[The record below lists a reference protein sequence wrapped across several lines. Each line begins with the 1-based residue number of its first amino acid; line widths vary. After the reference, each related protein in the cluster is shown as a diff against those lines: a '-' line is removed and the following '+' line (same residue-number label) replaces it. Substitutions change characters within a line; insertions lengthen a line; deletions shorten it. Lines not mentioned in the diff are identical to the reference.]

1 MAETKIATEV
11 DLARIN
17 EIVAEYNQQK
27 WALIPLLQKI
37 QDEIG
42 YIPPQSIPIVA
53 KALGLFPSQVQGV
66 ISFYT
71 QLYTEPRGKKVV
83 RVCRGTACHVRGGK
97 TILKLV
103 KQHLGIEEGQ
113 TTPDL
118 EYTLET
124 VACIGVCALAPN
136 IVVGDRV
143 YGRMNPKK
151 VEQLFKTPSRHSEQS
166 EESQTWVGCP
176 TSGNLPT
183 QGKLGEESRGG

>member
-1 MAETKIATEV
+1 MDREGIATEAN
-11 DLARIN
+11 LKWIN
-17 EIVAEYNQQK
+17 DIVSEYIQQR
-27 WALIPLLQKI
+27 WALIPLVQKI
-37 QDEIG
+37 QGELG
-42 YIPPQSIPIVA
+42 YIPDYSIPIIA

-66 ISFYT
+66 VSFYS

-97 TILKLV
+97 TILKLA

-136 IVVGDRV
+136 IVIGSQVHGH
-143 YGRMNPKK
+143 MNPKSIER
-151 VEQLFKTPSRHSEQS
+151 VFKKS
-166 EESQTWVGCP
+166 VG
-176 TSGNLPT
+176 S
-183 QGKLGEESRGG
+183 